1 MSENWVEG
9 TYESGADAD
18 SAAPPTGEQD
28 PDHEPD
34 DEQGATLG
42 QTGDPSTF
50 EPEEDSGEG
59 ADESKA
65 GS

>member
-9 TYESGADAD
+9 SYESGADED
-18 SAAPPTGEQD
+18 SGALAPSTPTEEGT
-28 PDHEPD
+28 
-34 DEQGATLG
+34 GATMG
-42 QTGDPSTF
+42 AGEPSTF

-59 ADESKA
+59 GDESKA